1 MTMKKSITK
10 YVCATYLIFMVL
22 LLITGGVLLLSDN
35 PLLLCILKN
44 VCSWAPT
51 FSLLLL
57 LPQLKP
63 GFSRKNFLRSLF
75 CEKVNVRNI
84 TFIVGMQVF
93 LFAVTVLILKLFFH
107 IEPQES
113 LHFSAGLLLYA
124 VINNITS
131 GAVGEE
137 AGWSGYL
144 HPYFVSHFGVVRG
157 SFFIGLIWGFW
168 HTPLWFIT
176 GEFIGWELVRYII
189 CFLIYIISTAI
200 IIGLAYE
207 KNRNLIVPMAIHFTA
222 NFLMA
227 FVNSEILLTFL
238 TILAISYL
246 FGAVVC
252 CLFKKMNNY

>member
-1 MTMKKSITK
+1 MKKSITK
-10 YVCATYLIFMVL
+10 YVVSTYLIFMVL
-22 LLITGGVLLLSDN
+22 LLITGGVLLLSSN
-35 PLLLCILKN
+35 QLLLGIMKN

-57 LPQLKP
+57 FPQL
-63 GFSRKNFLRSLF
+63 GLGLSRKKFLHSLF
-75 CEKVNVRNI
+75 CEKMNVRNI
-84 TFIVGMQVF
+84 TFIVGIQAF
-93 LFAVTVLILKLFFH
+93 LFAITVLILKLFFH

-124 VINNITS
+124 IINNITS
-131 GAVGEE
+131 GPVGEE
-137 AGWSGYL
+137 AGWRGYL

-157 SFFIGLIWGFW
+157 SFFLGLIWGFW

-176 GEFIGWELVRYII
+176 VEFIGWDLVRYII

-207 KNRNLIVPMAIHFTA
+207 KNKNLIVPMTIHFTA
-222 NFLMA
+222 NFFMT
-227 FVNSEILLTFL
+227 FVNSEVLLTFL

-246 FGAVVC
+246 LGAVVC
-252 CLFKKMNNY
+252 CLLYRHSFS